1 MNKHQRDISKD
12 AKYLAKFLE
21 IKYTKAKNYLRAY
34 QKERKNKMNKVV
46 LIGRLTKE
54 PELKFTPGSGA
65 AVTTLTLAVDK
76 YNTKTQQKEADFIPV
91 TIWGKQ
97 AESTANY
104 MTKGSQMAISGRIQ
118 TRSYE
123 AKDGTKRYVTEVVA
137 TEVQFL
143 SKGKAGA
150 NNVSHGGENFEEDIT
165 PVDDGDMPF

>member
-1 MNKHQRDISKD
+1 
-12 AKYLAKFLE
+12 
-21 IKYTKAKNYLRAY
+21 
-34 QKERKNKMNKVV
+34 MNKVV
-46 LIGRLTKE
+46 LIGRLTKD
-54 PELKFTPGSGA
+54 PELRFTPGAGT

-76 YNTKTQQKEADFIPV
+76 YNSKSGQREADFVPV
-91 TIWGKQ
+91 VVWGKQ

-118 TRSYE
+118 TRNYE

-143 SKGKAGA
+143 SKSNTSGNS
-150 NNVSHGGENFEEDIT
+150 NNSSSNNQFDNMNFDEDIT